1 MKGRIAI
8 ILLIV
13 IGGLAYSV
21 SDFKSHN
28 MKTIKN
34 FLEGQVDKGNTPSI
48 QYIFFDSESAIFEH
62 RYGLR
67 NVKSE
72 TPVDSATMYHLFS
85 VTKTF
90 TALSVLQL
98 VQAGKI
104 DLKNSIADYL
114 PEFPYSKAITIEQLL
129 SHTAGIPNPLPLRW
143 IHLVEDHP
151 TFNRNEF
158 FQEVFRHNPKLDS
171 EPGTKFKYSNLGY
184 VILGQLVEKISGL
197 TLEDYIR
204 RNIIERIGVVPN
216 HLGFQID
223 PSVQATGYHKWFS
236 GSNAIL
242 GFLIDKRKF
251 MGERE
256 GKWKPF
262 HHFYNNGTAYGGL
275 VGTGNALVKY
285 GQALLGDKTVLL
297 NNQYKD
303 ILFTERTINHK
314 PTGMSLAWYTGTLKG
329 NRYYAHAGGGGGY
342 YVELRIYPDLGA
354 GSVILYNRSG
364 MTDERILD
372 RADSFFVGEPAS
384 SRAGLK

>member
-8 ILLIV
+8 ILLIG

-21 SDFKSHN
+21 SDFKSHD

-48 QYIFFDSESAIFEH
+48 QYIFFDSESVIFEH
-62 RYGLR
+62 RYGVR
-67 NVKSE
+67 AVKSE
-72 TPVDSATMYHLFS
+72 TPVDSATTYHLYS

-98 VQAGKI
+98 VQADKI
-104 DLKNSIADYL
+104 VLKNSIADYL

-158 FQEVFRHNPKLDS
+158 FQEVFRNNPKLDS
-171 EPGTKFKYSNLGY
+171 KPGTKFKYSNLGY
-184 VILGQLVEKISGL
+184 VILGQLVEKVSGL
-197 TLEDYIR
+197 KLEDYIR
-204 RNIIERIGVVPN
+204 QNIIERIGVEPN

-223 PSVQATGYHKWFS
+223 RSVHATGYHKWFS
-236 GSNAIL
+236 ASNAVL
-242 GFLIDKRKF
+242 GFLIDKRTF

-285 GQALLGDKTVLL
+285 GQALLGDNAVLL
-297 NNQYKD
+297 NSQYKG
-303 ILFTERTINHK
+303 ILFTERIINNK
-314 PTGMSLAWYTGTLKG
+314 PTGMSLSWYTGTLKG
-329 NRYYAHAGGGGGY
+329 NRYFAHAGGGGGY

-372 RADSFFVGEPAS
+372 RADSFFIGEPAS
-384 SRAGLK
+384 